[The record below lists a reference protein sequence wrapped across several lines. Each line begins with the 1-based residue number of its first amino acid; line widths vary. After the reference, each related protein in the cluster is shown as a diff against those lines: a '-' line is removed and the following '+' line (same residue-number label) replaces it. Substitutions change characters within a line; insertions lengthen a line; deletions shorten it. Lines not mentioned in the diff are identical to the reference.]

1 MKLALMLWVQAD
13 LQKYVAA
20 LSRPYSKRTKA
31 ELVESLLDAIQQHRD
46 SHLLQGGEG
55 QLQGQPRRGSEVA
68 TGGLEVGKETAC
80 SFSSDWLL
88 FAAFITC

>member
-1 MKLALMLWVQAD
+1 MLWLQAD

-46 SHLLQGGEG
+46 SHMLQGGEG
-55 QLQGQPRRGSEVA
+55 QVLDQDQPRRDSEVA
-68 TGGLEVGKETAC
+68 TGDLEVGKRAAYDFT
-80 SFSSDWLL
+80 SDWLM
-88 FAAFITC
+88 FAAFTIN

>member
-1 MKLALMLWVQAD
+1 MVLVELAMKLAAAFWVQAD

-46 SHLLQGGEG
+46 SHMLQGEEG
-55 QLQGQPRRGSEVA
+55 QLQGQPQRGSEVA
-68 TGGLEVGKETAC
+68 TGGLEVGRESC
-80 SFSSDWLL
+80 LQL
-88 FAAFITC
+88 PQ